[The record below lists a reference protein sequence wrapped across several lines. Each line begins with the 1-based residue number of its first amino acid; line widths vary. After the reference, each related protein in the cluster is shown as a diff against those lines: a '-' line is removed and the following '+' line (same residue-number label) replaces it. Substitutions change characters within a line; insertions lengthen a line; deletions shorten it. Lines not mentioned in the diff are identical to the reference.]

1 MLHFYL
7 RRGRLACALHRVTG
21 IGRHPVLLKAQTRL
35 QSMQR
40 VPTIDSPAD
49 SSVSTRNYDIAAF
62 ADAYVAISHANLS
75 CSWHVGM
82 ELRRFLLPEIPRE
95 LTRISQGRF
104 EPEWEASFVNRDHI
118 TLEKLDSVGSFSSM
132 EQLLDPSI
140 DRARAEFL
148 HWHMELTS
156 LVPTFG
162 WHYRLYTETK
172 CTITGLEQ
180 RQDLNGRICVLVSY
194 DSTRLRYRA
203 EVDDQVICIR
213 RVNLICADESYEQ
226 WRTEIDEDS
235 KRRSVCYGDRV
246 DADED
251 SLDAQRTTARCAQLP
266 HSPCARLLERMSRN
280 RRADSSAA
288 TGATVR
294 RICACTRQLP

>member
-1 MLHFYL
+1 
-7 RRGRLACALHRVTG
+7 
-21 IGRHPVLLKAQTRL
+21 
-35 QSMQR
+35 MQR
-40 VPTIDSPAD
+40 VPTIGSPAN

-75 CSWHVGM
+75 CSWHIPPTM

-132 EQLLDPSI
+132 EQLLDPRI

-180 RQDLNGRICVLVSY
+180 RQDLNGKICVLVSY

-203 EVDDQVICIR
+203 EVDHQVICIR
-213 RVNLICADESYEQ
+213 RVNLICTDESYEQ
-226 WRTEIDEDS
+226 WRTELVEDS
-235 KRRSVCYGDRV
+235 KRRNLCYGDWV
-246 DADED
+246 HADED
-251 SLDAQRTTARCAQLP
+251 FLDAQKTTARCAQLP
-266 HSPCARLLERMSRN
+266 RGPRARLMDLMSRN
-280 RRADSSAA
+280 RGADSSAA
-288 TGATVR
+288 SEASAVR